1 MYSDTQLAA
10 AHLVAAALG
19 RALGIRVVVA
29 DVPTACTD
37 GNTIYLPPLP
47 VTVSTQLMVMLWGF
61 IHHEAGHCRHSDFD
75 LVKSV
80 NAEHDPVLA
89 NLLFVLEDVR
99 MERAH
104 IALYPGAH
112 RVLSELVELLVQIG
126 FFEAPEPDDSPAALS
141 IGLILKSL
149 RSSILGQTALSKQAQ
164 RHREL
169 VERQLGRGFVTR
181 LLAIAHQVCDCASTE
196 ETLNLAYRIREFLED
211 EMKQAQQ
218 PSPPAEASKPSAGQP
233 PVSTASTSGG
243 SAQSD
248 GSANAGD
255 SDTSEP
261 SDTADAA
268 DPADS
273 DWPSRGNDSQ
283 ATDLKVPDPTPT
295 HGGPSSPPADE
306 SPSADGAGR
315 PSGTHPANSAS
326 NDPPGSDAAKFLE
339 SLLSGSGLSAESQDL
354 GEALAKLINEQTEQS
369 DDEERMVLPAT
380 VPMGSAHRDAEA
392 VLGARQVSAK
402 LAVQLKRQLESERRM
417 PSVPKSS
424 GRRVSRRHLHRVAF
438 KDYRVFERSVLQ
450 TSVNTS
456 VVCLL
461 DSSGSMSWAQ
471 GSRAPIDIA
480 REALLA
486 TMMALGSIKNLK
498 ACAGAFPARGDSERV
513 LLLSDF
519 EEAPIHVSSRF
530 ALNASG
536 GTPMAEA
543 ILWGCHQLETR
554 PADERK
560 IILVATDGQPDRP
573 ELTAQVIRSA
583 ERSGIE
589 VHGLGI
595 QTDAGRSL
603 FRSFAEVHDLSRLC
617 EAFLELFQSVL
628 ARKRA

>member
-29 DVPTACTD
+29 NVPTACTD

-61 IHHEAGHCRHSDFD
+61 IHHEAGHSRHSDFD

-126 FFEAPEPDDSPAALS
+126 FFDAPEPDDSPAALS

-149 RSSILGQTALSKQAQ
+149 RSSILGQTALSEQAQ

-181 LLAIAHQVCDCASTE
+181 LLAIAQEVCDCASTE
-196 ETLNLAYRIREFLED
+196 ETLNLAYRMREFLED

-218 PSPPAEASKPSAGQP
+218 PPPPAEASKPSADRQQGP
-233 PVSTASTSGG
+233 TASTSSG

-248 GSANAGD
+248 GSANADD
-255 SDTSEP
+255 SDTTES
-261 SDTADAA
+261 SAAADAA
-268 DPADS
+268 EPA
-273 DWPSRGNDSQ
+273 
-283 ATDLKVPDPTPT
+283 VPDPAPT
-295 HGGPSSPPADE
+295 HGGSSSPPADG
-306 SPSADGAGR
+306 SPSADGPGR
-315 PSGTHPANSAS
+315 PSGAHPANSAA
-326 NDPPGSDAAKFLE
+326 NDPPGSDAAEFLE

-392 VLGARQVSAK
+392 VLSARQVSAK
-402 LAVQLKRQLESERRM
+402 LAVQLKRQLESERRL

-471 GSRAPIDIA
+471 GSSAPIEIA

-519 EEAPIHVSSRF
+519 EEAPLHVSSRF

-543 ILWGCHQLETR
+543 ILWGCHQLESR

-573 ELTAQVIRSA
+573 ELTAQVIRTA

-617 EAFLELFQSVL
+617 EAFLELFRSVL